1 MLAKPLSSTPRL
13 PPALPKFEVQK
24 VYAAFYAAGVAPSK
38 ATDKLPLDMKATNM
52 LPSIVKATYAFTK
65 MNSLLHQIKQRRLT
79 LGLKQNDMMLRVGVS
94 RQQYQRLESKGNPR
108 LDTLELIA
116 KGLNSELMLI
126 PKEKLGAVITL
137 LEQESSELGK
147 EHISQAKNTAKEEAK
162 KSLSDDPWQDLLG
175 DDS

>member
-1 MLAKPLSSTPRL
+1 
-13 PPALPKFEVQK
+13 
-24 VYAAFYAAGVAPSK
+24 
-38 ATDKLPLDMKATNM
+38 MKATNM
-52 LPSIVKATYAFTK
+52 LSILLKETCVFTM

-126 PKEKLGAVITL
+126 PKEKLSAVMVL
-137 LEQESSELGK
+137 LEQESFKSGEEYVPQVK
-147 EHISQAKNTAKEEAK
+147 KPAKEGAK
-162 KSLSDDPWQDLLG
+162 KSLSDDPWQGLLG
-175 DDS
+175 DES

>member
-1 MLAKPLSSTPRL
+1 MIN
-13 PPALPKFEVQK
+13 E
-24 VYAAFYAAGVAPSK
+24 
-38 ATDKLPLDMKATNM
+38 TNM
-52 LPSIVKATYAFTK
+52 FLYSEKQHICLQDG
-65 MNSLLHQIKQRRLT
+65 MNTLLQQLKKRRLD

-126 PKEKLGAVITL
+126 PKEKLGAVVAV
-137 LEQESSELGK
+137 LERDAVLEGKSADECEADSEGSGSGQRSTCK
-147 EHISQAKNTAKEEAK
+147 SVSK
-162 KSLSDDPWQDLLG
+162 KSLSDDPWQHHWEDKGLG

>member
-1 MLAKPLSSTPRL
+1 
-13 PPALPKFEVQK
+13 
-24 VYAAFYAAGVAPSK
+24 
-38 ATDKLPLDMKATNM
+38 
-52 LPSIVKATYAFTK
+52 
-65 MNSLLHQIKQRRLT
+65 MNTLLQQLKKRRLD

-126 PKEKLGAVITL
+126 PKGKLGTVLAV
-137 LEQESSELGK
+137 LEGKAADEWEADSEGPGTETKSS
-147 EHISQAKNTAKEEAK
+147 SQRNTSKSVSK
-162 KSLSDDPWQDLLG
+162 KSLSDDPWQQHWEDNGLG